1 MAVTSVIRRKLA
13 AARAAM
19 TEGTPGADRGWRLA
33 LARAARDVMKLPL
46 EVPAL
51 RLSRASLAELLEMP
65 ADRALFA
72 VLEGPG
78 EGMGLLVL
86 SPPILQGLIEQQT
99 LGRVQSHAASPR
111 KPTRT
116 DAAMVAGLIDAAL
129 VGLEQAL
136 AQEADL
142 IWAGGFRYAS
152 FLDDARP
159 LGLLLEDF
167 SYRVLKA
174 EVSLAHG
181 ARMGEVL
188 LALPAEGRGVL
199 PSYAAPEPQEDSDA
213 PAFAIALAE
222 RVEGATAELQA
233 ALSRVTLP
241 LATIMSL
248 RVGQVLAL
256 PTAALDH
263 ISIEGLD
270 GRPVGQARLGQ
281 NRGMRALR
289 LTASPV
295 QAKAGVEA
303 QAAGQGGSLIVPMAE
318 PMRQAG

>member
-167 SYRVLKA
+167 NYRVLKA

-248 RVGQVLAL
+248 RVDQVLAL

-289 LTASPV
+289 LTASPA
-295 QAKAGVEA
+295 QAKAGAEA
-303 QAAGQGGSLIVPMAE
+303 QAAGQGGPLIVPMSE

>member
-1 MAVTSVIRRKLA
+1 MAETSVIRRKLA

-19 TEGTPGADRGWRLA
+19 AEGSPGADRGWRLA
-33 LARAARDVMKLPL
+33 LARAARDAMKLPL
-46 EVPAL
+46 EVPSL

-72 VLEGPG
+72 VLEGPA

-129 VGLEQAL
+129 AGLEQAL

-167 SYRVLKA
+167 SYRILQA

-181 ARMGEVL
+181 ARSGEVL
-188 LALPAEGRGVL
+188 LALPAEGRGTM
-199 PSYAAPEPQEDSDA
+199 PSYAAPQPQEDSDA
-213 PAFAIALAE
+213 PAFARALAD
-222 RVEGATAELQA
+222 RVEGAASELQA
-233 ALSRVTLP
+233 ALTRVTLP

-248 RVGQVLAL
+248 RVGEVVAL
-256 PTAALDH
+256 PTATLDH
-263 ISIEGLD
+263 ISIEGID
-270 GRPVGQARLGQ
+270 GRTVGLAKLGQ

-289 LTASPV
+289 VTCS
-295 QAKAGVEA
+295 AG
-303 QAAGQGGSLIVPMAE
+303 QDQTAAGPAEVKGGNLIVPMAE

>member
-99 LGRVQSHAASPR
+99 LGRVQSHAAGPR

-248 RVGQVLAL
+248 RVDQVLAL

-289 LTASPV
+289 LTASPA
-295 QAKAGVEA
+295 QAKAGADA
-303 QAAGQGGSLIVPMAE
+303 QAVGQSGSLIVPMAE